1 MIVGED
7 LARAIEE
14 MGLNPN
20 SFAKLAGVSQ
30 TAILNLIRTPKVQ
43 PKPATAAA
51 VEHVLSK
58 SCRCCGQYTEKPD
71 AWNHSAT
78 NPENGGRKR
87 KR

>member
-1 MIVGED
+1 MIVGEH
-7 LARAIEE
+7 LAKAIEE

-30 TAILNLIRTPKVQ
+30 TAILNLIRTPNVQ

-51 VEHVLSK
+51 VEHVLNK

-71 AWNHSAT
+71 AWNHSTASA
-78 NPENGGRKR
+78 EAGGRKR